1 MTDLNQTP
9 VSADVPP
16 PVALMQMMTGY
27 TTQVSAAVAAAY
39 DFSQFSTLVDV
50 GGGHGILLTT
60 ILQANP
66 ALQGL
71 LFDLPH
77 VAEETRQRLTAAG
90 VADRRTSVGGDFF
103 TAALPRGDAYLLK
116 WIIHDWDDE
125 RAITLL
131 KNCHRAIPANG
142 KLLLVEAVIP
152 PGNTPFFHKVLDLT
166 MLVVTGGLE
175 RTAAEYR
182 TLLAAAGFRLTQII
196 PTQTEMSVIEAV
208 RE

>member
-27 TTQVSAAVAAAY
+27 TTQVSAA
-39 DFSQFSTLVDV
+39 VDV

-131 KNCHRAIPANG
+131 ENCHRAMPANG

-175 RTAAEYR
+175 RTAAEHR